1 VHAHVTYTRTDIEG
15 TTEELRS
22 RPKWRA
28 GVDAQSRIKKSW
40 IVSGGLLYVG
50 KVLDSSIPTGDVN
63 LASYL
68 RVDLAATWTPSSA
81 WQVSLG
87 VDNVLDARYEE
98 AVGFPATG
106 RTPRVLMRA
115 HF

>member
-1 VHAHVTYTRTDIEG
+1 VTYTRTDIEG
-15 TTEELRS
+15 TTEALRN

-28 GVDAQSRIKKSW
+28 GVDAHSRIKKSW
-40 IVSGGLLYVG
+40 TVSGGLLYVG
-50 KVLDSSIPTGDVN
+50 KVLDSSIPTGDVD
-63 LASYL
+63 LAGYM
-68 RVDLAATWTPSSA
+68 RVDLAATWTPSST
-81 WQVSLG
+81 WQVSFG

-106 RTPRVLMRA
+106 RTPRVLMRT